1 MRLSVVP
8 CLLSLLP
15 VMACTDG
22 KGLPCDTSAS
32 GDLEVS
38 IVASASASASA
49 FVRVYGPDGAV
60 VAEVTEGE
68 LLSELPGGAY
78 TYEVIRAWDG
88 TTSVGALDLGA
99 GEVCIG
105 GGTTSVEVAVDAQP
119 GSGALWASTWEN
131 LLVLPAT
138 PGADSLS
145 PDVQRTLGATNS
157 INALAADASGNL
169 WAATPWT
176 YGARFVVLAPGAL
189 SGTGAA
195 SPDLEVSAP
204 SLAGNANFTGLSF
217 DADGNLWATT
227 GMQMGGFVGVV
238 GWSADVLRAARVSGG
253 ALEAEPD
260 WAVTV
265 DGVVHLSGG
274 TVDADGDLWA
284 TAEDDEALLR
294 IARAD
299 LMSGTA
305 GVDAAPA
312 VSPAVR
318 MRLVDAEDGVTPWRG
333 LTSVVEASTGGLYV
347 LAATTGAIVSVP
359 AGSLDDSGDV
369 GVDALQLGVTALP
382 NALAADG
389 DGGVWFVDSGSVG
402 YLAAGADSA
411 EVSEVTA
418 LERAGALYLDVQR
431 QGAP

>member
-1 MRLSVVP
+1 MRIATAVG
-8 CLLSLLP
+8 SLAVLP
-15 VMACTDG
+15 LVACG
-22 KGLPCDTSAS
+22 GSKGAPCDAAAP
-32 GDLEVS
+32 GELEVS
-38 IVASASASASA
+38 IVASASASASP
-49 FVRVYGPDGAV
+49 FVRVYGPDGTL
-60 VAEVTEGE
+60 VAEATEGE
-68 LLSELPGGAY
+68 FLSELPGGAY

-99 GEVCIG
+99 GEVCVG
-105 GGTTSVEVAVDAQP
+105 GGTASVEVAVDAQP
-119 GSGALWASTWEN
+119 GSGRLWASTWED
-131 LLVLPAT
+131 LLMLPAT
-138 PGADSLS
+138 AGVETLS
-145 PDVQRTLGATNS
+145 PDAQRTLGATNS

-217 DADGNLWATT
+217 DTDGNLWATT
-227 GMQMGGFVGVV
+227 GTQMGGFVGVV
-238 GWSADVLRAARVSGG
+238 GWSAEVLRAARVSGG
-253 ALEAEPD
+253 AVQAEPD

-265 DGVVHLSGG
+265 DGLVNLSGG
-274 TVDADGDLWA
+274 TVDANGDLWA
-284 TAEDDEALLR
+284 TAEDDEALVR

-299 LMSGTA
+299 LLAGTSGV
-305 GVDAAPA
+305 GAAPA

-318 MRLVDAEDGVTPWRG
+318 MRLVDAADRDTPWRG
-333 LTSVVEASTGGLYV
+333 LTSVVESSTGGLYV
-347 LAATTGAIVSVP
+347 LAATSGAIVSVP
-359 AGSLDDSGDV
+359 AGALDDSGDV

-382 NALAADG
+382 NAVAADG

-402 YLAAGADSA
+402 YLAAGADTADVSA
-411 EVSEVTA
+411 VTE

-431 QGAP
+431 